1 MRTQKQLRSCSR
13 VKAKTTLCT
22 SVCIV
27 CASFVVLALPTL
39 AQSIPVP
46 RTGATPNS
54 AISDEARG
62 IFDSQHLADRPYS
75 GVLPQPIFPSTKR
88 VQRLFTV
95 AYAYDYAYSMYTP
108 AASLPIV
115 SRAAA
120 KLDTPEAAA
129 IAYTSAARTGDLDAL
144 AAASDPPE
152 AKLLRAQ
159 IADPAMGAARIKAD
173 VAKMFPGKTVE
184 LLARIEVNGY
194 VILDIHASGSPL
206 RYLPLTFRLN
216 GGSWY
221 FTNDLAASG
230 SQFMANFEPS
240 LGGVI
245 NPTQPQPVANINSP
259 NLQQMVQAQGVF
271 LREHMN
277 RNVVTEGGK

>member
-1 MRTQKQLRSCSR
+1 MCAPKQLRFR
-13 VKAKTTLCT
+13 LLAKAKA
-22 SVCIV
+22 SQAAAVC
-27 CASFVVLALPTL
+27 LACGCFGLWNLSAL

-129 IAYTSAARTGDLDAL
+129 IAYTSAARTG
-144 AAASDPPE
+144 
-152 AKLLRAQ
+152 R
-159 IADPAMGAARIKAD
+159 
-173 VAKMFPGKTVE
+173 PGRVSSCI
-184 LLARIEVNGY
+184 R
-194 VILDIHASGSPL
+194 
-206 RYLPLTFRLN
+206 
-216 GGSWY
+216 
-221 FTNDLAASG
+221 
-230 SQFMANFEPS
+230 PS
-240 LGGVI
+240 LKRSCFARRSQTRRWALQGSK
-245 NPTQPQPVANINSP
+245 PT
-259 NLQQMVQAQGVF
+259 
-271 LREHMN
+271 LRRCFPE
-277 RNVVTEGGK
+277 RQSSSSRALR